1 MSTSVTGAH
10 TIWVYLWE
18 DDDAFNQDPGV
29 PTENVSTDA
38 DQKIFGINE
47 TMDAQDRENN
57 PERMFRPFSRSA
69 EDIIET
75 QFDGLWT
82 ADFVLT
88 NSWWL
93 QFFFGDPTVTEV
105 TAGTEYEHFYETD
118 PRTPPKTAHLI
129 EETHYPSG
137 NVEQVVY
144 TGCAA
149 SSIDIDVATEDTV
162 GISIDGLYAQ
172 DHTFN
177 TGAGDSLPYG
187 DGSTG
192 IGTQPDT
199 SYRAQHFGNSTLNV
213 DIDEDSTPEFRRL
226 IQDATIT
233 LEGNVEG
240 EYELGSRIVAVPS
253 YLQYEPGVEYTGLVG
268 LGVEDGERRNAYGSQ
283 ASTTQQETMEQAAI
297 EASMVI
303 DDGLA
308 LTDSNPVEFT
318 ALGNFPESYSRNN
331 VGDPQETLE
340 EDVSRMTQ
348 DIEVTVTSDLQTV
361 G

>member
-1 MSTSVTGAH
+1 MSTTATGAQ

-18 DDDAFNQDPGV
+18 DDDAFNQTPGS
-29 PTENVSTDA
+29 PTESILNGDE
-38 DQKIFGINE
+38 KIFGINE
-47 TMDAQDRENN
+47 TMDSQDRENN
-57 PERMFRPFSRSA
+57 PERMFRPFSRTA

-75 QFDGLWT
+75 QFDGSWS

-93 QFFFGDPTVTEV
+93 QFFFGEPTVTEV
-105 TAGTEYEHFYETD
+105 TAGTEYTHFYETD
-118 PRTPPKTAHLI
+118 PATPPKSAHLI

-162 GISIDGLYAQ
+162 GVSLDGLYAQ

-187 DGSTG
+187 DASAG
-192 IGTQPDT
+192 IGSQPDT
-199 SYRAQHFGNSTLNV
+199 VYRAQHFGNSTLNV
-213 DIDEDSTPEFRRL
+213 DLDDDGTAEFRRL
-226 IQDATIT
+226 IQDATVT
-233 LEGNVEG
+233 MEGNMEG
-240 EYELGSRIVAVPS
+240 EYELGSRVVAVPS
-253 YLQYEPGVEYTGLVG
+253 YLQYEPSVDYTGLVG
-268 LGVEDGERRNAYGSQ
+268 LGVEDEERRNAYGTQTS
-283 ASTTQQETMEQAAI
+283 STVESTMEQAAI
-297 EASMVI
+297 EANLEI

-308 LTDSNPVEFT
+308 LTESNPVLLT
-318 ALGNFPESYSRNN
+318 ALGNFPDSYTRNN

-348 DIEVTVTSDLQTV
+348 DVEVTVTTDQDTAP
-361 G
+361 